1 MDLLGGLCGT
11 LFASL
16 IGSQAEAAPP
26 VTYEPGGG
34 IGFFWRPEMDKPRPA
49 ISADEEEEEI
59 LLALALLDI

>member
-16 IGSQAEAAPP
+16 LGAQEEAAPP

-34 IGFFWRPEMDKPRPA
+34 IGFFWRPEMDRPRPA
-49 ISADEEEEEI
+49 PIDEEEEI
-59 LLALALLDI
+59 LLAAAKLMGL